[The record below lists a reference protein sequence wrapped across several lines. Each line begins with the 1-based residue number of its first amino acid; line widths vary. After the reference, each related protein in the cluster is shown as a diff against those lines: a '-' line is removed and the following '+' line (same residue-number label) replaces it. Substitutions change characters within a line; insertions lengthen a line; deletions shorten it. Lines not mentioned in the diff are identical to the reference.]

1 MYPLAVL
8 HPLPVA
14 ISAHHVHLSQPT
26 IERLFGDNY
35 GLQPRVPLSQPAQS
49 AACGAVGLLGPEGH
63 LDRVR
68 VLGPARAADQVELSR
83 TGAGILGLSAPLR
96 LAGDLDGAPG
106 ITIEG
111 PRGK

>member
-1 MYPLAVL
+1 MHPLSVL
-8 HPLPVA
+8 HPIPIA

-35 GLQPRVPLSQPAQS
+35 VLQPRVPLSQPGQF
-49 AACGAVGLLGPEGH
+49 AACETVRLLGPKGH

-83 TGAGILGLSAPLR
+83 TDARILGLTVSQA
-96 LAGDLDGAPG
+96 ANW
-106 ITIEG
+106 
-111 PRGK
+111 